1 MSLQKPNEI
10 HITSNYKKEFDHKRY
25 VEYANG
31 YVELIQQFLLYTK
44 ENVLIQ
50 NNAYFF
56 FIIKRGLETIGH
68 IFKFLMM
75 YTKNF
80 NLTMHHCKKSFF
92 YYIEFIGQIG
102 DDNHTYLQL
111 SSKDAML
118 FVFKKTIF
126 EINNK
131 HRQNFSLTEP
141 AEIELLEFFLQFI
154 MILNK
159 LLFYCLGSK
168 IMTGDKIHAI
178 EYCIDSPMKIIK
190 SIYAKKTSIHQ
201 TIENIKIIMFLFE
214 TLKLKDIKFDSVI
227 IILKIFCKK
236 IKKKKVSISH
246 VKNKVTDIT
255 FDKIC
260 LLYTPLRIVNYI
272 MST

>member
-1 MSLQKPNEI
+1 MYHPLNIINFI
-10 HITSNYKKEFDHKRY
+10 H
-25 VEYANG
+25 
-31 YVELIQQFLLYTK
+31 
-44 ENVLIQ
+44 
-50 NNAYFF
+50 NNSYLFF
-56 FIIKRGLETIGH
+56 VIKRGLETIGH

-80 NLTMHHCKKSFF
+80 KLTMHHCKKSFF

-118 FVFKKTIF
+118 FVLKKTIF

-141 AEIELLEFFLQFI
+141 EEIEILEFFLQFI

-168 IMTGDKIHAI
+168 IMTGDKTHAI

-190 SIYAKKTSIHQ
+190 SIYTKKIPIHQ
-201 TIENIKIIMFLFE
+201 IIDNIKIIMFF
-214 TLKLKDIKFDSVI
+214 I
-227 IILKIFCKK
+227 
-236 IKKKKVSISH
+236 
-246 VKNKVTDIT
+246 
-255 FDKIC
+255 
-260 LLYTPLRIVNYI
+260 
-272 MST
+272 

>member
-1 MSLQKPNEI
+1 MSLQKQNEI
-10 HITSNYKKEFDHKRY
+10 HIISNYKKEFNHKNY
-25 VEYANG
+25 VEYANN
-31 YVELIQQFLLYTK
+31 YVDLIEQFLLYTK

-50 NNAYFF
+50 NNSYFF
-56 FIIKRGLETIGH
+56 FVIRRGLETIGH

-141 AEIELLEFFLQFI
+141 EDRELLEFFLQLI

-168 IMTGDKIHAI
+168 IMTENKISAI
-178 EYCIDSPMKIIK
+178 EYCIDTPLKIIK
-190 SIYAKKTSIHQ
+190 SICTKKISITQ
-201 TIENIKIIMFLFE
+201 TIENMKIIMFLFE
-214 TLKLKDIKFDSVI
+214 TLKLKNIKFEAVI

-236 IKKKKVSISH
+236 IKKKSITLSH
-246 VKNKVTDIT
+246 VKNKVSAIKFED
-255 FDKIC
+255 IC
-260 LLYTPLRIVNYI
+260 LIYTPLRIVNYI
-272 MST
+272 MNM